1 MGYFL
6 NCIVIYVVR
15 AGPEKTVRPHRIA
28 PSHGGNT
35 GSNPVG
41 VTLGKENSPVQANR
55 GILFIFI
62 NAQTGQEKALI

>member
-1 MGYFL
+1 ST
-6 NCIVIYVVR
+6 
-15 AGPEKTVRPHRIA
+15 P

-55 GILFIFI
+55 RILFIFI
-62 NAQTGQEKALI
+62 NAQAGQGFLKSTYITFLAKPNPLAS